1 MPRSSE
7 TFMRSAQ
14 TGVITRAVRRKA
26 WWNLMLSNIIVI
38 IGLLDGGSTGTE
50 LIITNGTE
58 LGILIQP
65 SFVSAKQI

>member
-1 MPRSSE
+1 
-7 TFMRSAQ
+7 
-14 TGVITRAVRRKA
+14 
-26 WWNLMLSNIIVI
+26 MLSNIIVI